1 MTYTIQMTMTKNYE
15 TIQSMTISSHKDLG
29 NIIKQSFEFWHKKYN
44 DSMLNYPLIWKKAI
58 ETDSEI
64 IKKIE
69 ALKYNSNQNIESVLD
84 QFFEMW
90 SYAIRKSNFEI
101 AKKSMQ
107 SWEKFWKDTTDE
119 EFRICSEIL
128 QQIEKYWKEIQSKN
142 IE

>member
-1 MTYTIQMTMTKNYE
+1 M
-15 TIQSMTISSHKDLG
+15 
-29 NIIKQSFEFWHKKYN
+29 
-44 DSMLNYPLIWKKAI
+44 
-58 ETDSEI
+58 
-64 IKKIE
+64 
-69 ALKYNSNQNIESVLD
+69 LD

-90 SYAIRKSNFEI
+90 SYVIRKSNFDI

>member
-1 MTYTIQMTMTKNYE
+1 
-15 TIQSMTISSHKDLG
+15 
-29 NIIKQSFEFWHKKYN
+29 
-44 DSMLNYPLIWKKAI
+44 
-58 ETDSEI
+58 
-64 IKKIE
+64 
-69 ALKYNSNQNIESVLD
+69 
-84 QFFEMW
+84 MW

-119 EFRICSEIL
+119 QFIICSEIL